1 MPVDTVRN
9 LADPRHWRWHLEYMA
24 RFLQTATVIGLV
36 AGATGC
42 VSTMAYLTDRGRD
55 ACDIVTVSVET
66 TGLNAGV
73 EALGLGSG
81 LGVAAGYGFGLR
93 SGIVGSY
100 GFTEANLV
108 LGGGKDLEAF
118 GTAVERSKGYENHTY
133 LVIPFVN
140 SQADGNPNSMYQ
152 IEISACAGV
161 GGRVGVNIGEIVDF
175 ILGWF
180 MIDFP
185 KDDLAET
192 KWRRERSASQVV
204 ATNEVSAYDVV
215 VLADYGMRPVV
226 LSPTQTQALESATGR
241 WVLVRSSLFAPRTDT
256 IEQALVYLWGRTN
269 TRSSGGFRAFT
280 QYGAF
285 YCVSLGSPSDG
296 DGGGFKSGYA
306 LKKGTGE
313 IYYWWDQSK
322 DRANET
328 EVTNKMPEATR

>member
-1 MPVDTVRN
+1 MTKI
-9 LADPRHWRWHLEYMA
+9 
-24 RFLQTATVIGLV
+24 LQTAIVVVLV

-55 ACDIVTVSVET
+55 ACDMITVSVET

-108 LGGGKDLEAF
+108 LGGSKNLEAF
-118 GTAVERSKGYENHTY
+118 GAAVERSKGYENHTY
-133 LVIPFVN
+133 LAIPFVN
-140 SQADGNPNSMYQ
+140 PQADGNPNSMYQ
-152 IEISACAGV
+152 IEMSACAGV

-175 ILGWF
+175 ILGLF

-185 KDDLAET
+185 KDDLAAT
-192 KWRRERSASQVV
+192 TWRRERNASQAA
-204 ATNEVSAYDVV
+204 ATNGVSAYDVV
-215 VLADYGMRPVV
+215 VLADYGMRPVA
-226 LSPTQTQALESATGR
+226 LSPTQTQALESATRR
-241 WVLVRSSLFAPRTDT
+241 WVLVKSSPFAPRTDT

-269 TRSSGGFRAFT
+269 IKPSGGFRAFT
-280 QYGAF
+280 QYRGF
-285 YCVSLGSPSDG
+285 YCVSPGSLSDEDD
-296 DGGGFKSGYA
+296 DGSFKCGYA

-322 DRANET
+322 DRTNET
-328 EVTNKMPEATR
+328 EVANKAPEATR